1 MKKQKNNY
9 NHHTNVLVHYMQEG
23 PTRHTCHKSGKQ
35 GGHTTALRKGR
46 THRHTQTE
54 KLTDKHK
61 HMETETDGRGG
72 GGGCW
77 RSKNGHA
84 SKEMRL
90 MECEINSW
98 MYKSI
103 CFIRHSSS
111 PFSII
116 FKSTALLYLWLLA
129 ARRHITFPW
138 THSYST
144 ISSQRL
150 LLPGPSPSTARSSH
164 QTVTHVHKRVDL
176 IQFVWRN
183 SFTVNIF
190 SWTST
195 IGACYTV
202 STYIHAVYT
211 LKSTWTSH
219 LVSATRS
226 RKTFCHTLTL
236 YIYLV
241 YT

>member
-1 MKKQKNNY
+1 MFLFTTCKKDQQATPVISQANKAN
-9 NHHTNVLVHYMQEG
+9 TPPRWG
-23 PTRHTCHKSGKQ
+23 RD
-35 GGHTTALRKGR
+35 GHTDTHKRKSW
-46 THRHTQTE
+46 QTN
-54 KLTDKHK
+54 TSIWRQRQ
-61 HMETETDGRGG
+61 MGG

-138 THSYST
+138 THFYST

-176 IQFVWRN
+176 IQFVLRN

-202 STYIHAVYT
+202 STYTCSIHT
-211 LKSTWTSH
+211 KINKDLTSG
-219 LVSATRS
+219 L
-226 RKTFCHTLTL
+226 CNTLTQDIFAIQTH